1 MNTKLTEYS
10 LAERREVVQPVIR
23 LLEIG
28 NLVLCYVRIL
38 ENFKLCEGRLLV
50 IRILFLK
57 LCDLFFGWLV
67 ARCCIVLDLPR
78 ESKRGCRDG
87 LSCAMEAEWEK
98 NVFTSLT
105 LVTSG
110 EFSFGHRKT
119 MT

>member
-1 MNTKLTEYS
+1 MDTELAEYS

-23 LLEIG
+23 FLEIG

-38 ENFKLCEGRLLV
+38 KNFKLCERRRLV

-57 LCDLFFGWLV
+57 LCLLFLGWLV

-78 ESKRGCRDG
+78 EPKRGCRDG

-98 NVFTSLT
+98 NVFTSLA
-105 LVTSG
+105 LVPSG
-110 EFSFGHRKT
+110 EFSF
-119 MT
+119 